1 MGFVT
6 VPPSPFPPSS
16 GKTGDIAERVTEL
29 ETNVSTLQSTKAP
42 KTDIAPAFS
51 AETNYSVGDLVY
63 YDGALYECTTEHTA
77 GVWNSEHFTDT
88 AIDDQLNAINSNLNA
103 KPYRLAGEYGTT
115 DDNQNAVLHFAGKAF
130 TRSCNYVLYVSGQG
144 SIIPPIHIGF
154 TGSIGGVKESI
165 TGIITDTLPSGVSIS
180 GTDLI
185 VNCALGGGWGVMRL
199 YGLIGGDDIAITVD
213 YVNK

>member
-77 GVWNSEHFTDT
+77 GAWNSEHFTDT
-88 AIDDQLNAINSNLNA
+88 AIDDQLNAINSNLTSA
-103 KPYRLAGEYGTT
+103 TSIQTLS
-115 DDNQNAVLHFAGKAF
+115 FADSQK
-130 TRSCNYVLYVSGQG
+130 CILY
-144 SIIPPIHIGF
+144 
-154 TGSIGGVKESI
+154 T
-165 TGIITDTLPSGVSIS
+165 
-180 GTDLI
+180 GTDGWRGANRIQVYGGHLVHVDLDI
-185 VNCALGGGWGVMRL
+185 ILTENVSDSWVLQLPEGVYPTCAIRSVVAYINKNNGRICANGNANDVI
-199 YGLIGGDDIAITVD
+199 IGSFD
-213 YVNK
+213 YII